1 MRTIRPTLPTTTGRV
16 KLENKK
22 IPSDLIK
29 VPKGIQFEP
38 DYEIK
43 KPVLNSSKRQLLPK
57 NN

>member
-43 KPVLNSSKRQLLPK
+43 KPVLNSSKR
-57 NN
+57 